1 MSRALHDLAWPEVE
15 RIAPSATLAIPVGAT
30 EQHGPHLPL
39 STDTDIAVALVAGLG
54 LRRPG
59 VLAAPPIA
67 YGSSGEHAG
76 FAGTLSVGR
85 EAIALLLIELV
96 RAASATFPRVVLVC
110 AHGGNAEPIRR
121 AEQLLIA
128 ERREVRVFFP
138 GWSGDAHAGLVETS
152 LMLALEPSRVDL
164 GRAVPG
170 VTTPLPELMPRLI
183 EGGVASVSASGVLG
197 DPRGASAESGRRML
211 ESAVDELVELVDWT
225 SSVSART
232 AGRAT

>member
-1 MSRALHDLAWPEVE
+1 
-15 RIAPSATLAIPVGAT
+15 
-30 EQHGPHLPL
+30 
-39 STDTDIAVALVAGLG
+39 
-54 LRRPG
+54 
-59 VLAAPPIA
+59 
-67 YGSSGEHAG
+67 
-76 FAGTLSVGR
+76 
-85 EAIALLLIELV
+85 
-96 RAASATFPRVVLVC
+96 
-110 AHGGNAEPIRR
+110 
-121 AEQLLIA
+121 
-128 ERREVRVFFP
+128 
-138 GWSGDAHAGLVETS
+138 
-152 LMLALEPSRVDL
+152 MLALEPSRVDL